1 MKLNQFTKFANAS
14 FGYLF
19 QTQERGVESL
29 FGNLLKPEKQSVE
42 KCKYA
47 NGGEFAL
54 ASILYLRI
62 LASGII
68 MSVLNDSNDTTTN
81 AMDCTV
87 SSRVLHIL
95 IETSSTILDQDHR
108 KLVRILKFANNRVHG
123 TKSNEMLKEIQF
135 SNIVL
140 QIHDYTSLI
149 PLADD
154 DLDEIQSRSQ
164 ISNGCQMETEDK
176 KILIPERFPSLAS
189 LTEINSMR
197 TTINHV
203 LLGQQMTCEILT
215 NLCCDPE
222 QDVESWAESDEMELS
237 DEVNCFY

>member
-1 MKLNQFTKFANAS
+1 
-14 FGYLF
+14 
-19 QTQERGVESL
+19 
-29 FGNLLKPEKQSVE
+29 
-42 KCKYA
+42 
-47 NGGEFAL
+47 
-54 ASILYLRI
+54 
-62 LASGII
+62 
-68 MSVLNDSNDTTTN
+68 MSVLNGSNDTATN
-81 AMDCTV
+81 AIDCTV

-108 KLVRILKFANNRVHG
+108 KLVRILKFAKNQVHG
-123 TKSNEMLKEIQF
+123 TKSKYMLKEIQF
-135 SNIVL
+135 YNIVL

-154 DLDEIQSRSQ
+154 DLDENTIQSRSQ

-176 KILIPERFPSLAS
+176 KS

-197 TTINHV
+197 TIINHV

>member
-1 MKLNQFTKFANAS
+1 M
-14 FGYLF
+14 
-19 QTQERGVESL
+19 
-29 FGNLLKPEKQSVE
+29 
-42 KCKYA
+42 
-47 NGGEFAL
+47 
-54 ASILYLRI
+54 
-62 LASGII
+62 
-68 MSVLNDSNDTTTN
+68 
-81 AMDCTV
+81 
-87 SSRVLHIL
+87 
-95 IETSSTILDQDHR
+95 
-108 KLVRILKFANNRVHG
+108 
-123 TKSNEMLKEIQF
+123 
-135 SNIVL
+135 

-154 DLDEIQSRSQ
+154 DLDENTIQSRSQ

-176 KILIPERFPSLAS
+176 KS

-197 TTINHV
+197 TIINHV